1 MILEVLPSLMH
12 IAAPALRPV
21 SQHLYSPTE
30 QEAVRCVAPL
40 PVCVLGWGGR
50 WVAQLII
57 PTRLACRQLAGAGQ
71 TGSSMHLCLR

>member
-30 QEAVRCVAPL
+30 QGAVRCVL
-40 PVCVLGWGGR
+40 LLCVCWD
-50 WVAQLII
+50 
-57 PTRLACRQLAGAGQ
+57 AG
-71 TGSSMHLCLR
+71 